1 MKLFINIFIFISLI
15 ISAKCFCQ
23 INDSTILITNTD
35 TIVKAVENKTSKTT
49 AIQSTDTILNESY
62 KPDPIRVLWMGAI
75 IPGYGQFLNRKYWKL
90 PIVYAGFL
98 GFAYTISFNS
108 IRYQAYKN
116 AYRDIKDTDE
126 TTNSFLDILPEGY
139 TVDTYGGMSAYT
151 NILNTGMEKSRYNRD
166 LSVIALI
173 AYYGITLVDAYVD
186 AQLFDFDI
194 SNDLSLNLKPVL
206 ISNQYG
212 YKSAPGL
219 QFSFCLK

>member
-1 MKLFINIFIFISLI
+1 MKLFINIFIVISLI
-15 ISAKCFCQ
+15 IPTESYCQ
-23 INDSTILITNTD
+23 FNDSTIIITNTD
-35 TIVKAVENKTSKTT
+35 TIVQSVESKIAKTKVLQ
-49 AIQSTDTILNESY
+49 ATDTIVNHDF
-62 KPDPIRVLWMGAI
+62 KPDPIKVLWMGAI

-116 AYRDIKDTDE
+116 AYRDIQDTDD

-151 NILNTGMEKSRYNRD
+151 SILNTGMEKSRYNRD

-194 SNDLSLNLKPVL
+194 SDDLSLNLRPV
-206 ISNQYG
+206 IINNQFG
-212 YKSAPGL
+212 YQSAPGL